1 MELRYSHSI
10 FDKDGCFNISSPVSN
25 SLELIRW
32 YRNCEDYFYQL
43 SVEATPPSENDFA
56 SFQAEL
62 DRLIVKDEVLG
73 NFGITEYSQ
82 DCRKLYSDLRLREY
96 RNLVLKKYGDN
107 ELTHWLKEVYP
118 VREQLKLLA
127 KNEARFDL
135 DLEYQYQYQFEDLQL
150 FLKNTEIAYF
160 LAFDIEIEADQFK
173 GDVIENWRENA
184 VLLKPLLEN
193 ALNDILKQQSDTLR
207 FYVKFEDDG
216 VYGFRFHVVIFL
228 QSLTLTESS
237 WLAEFNEKLQHR
249 LSDKV
254 LLNEWLKPLY
264 TKKINE
270 WRNHRDL
277 HELCYS
283 KEGLDEMEQSIH
295 STFQNYQ
302 HDIIFKIINWNE
314 QLRKLQ
320 SELKFEIDDSFSNE
334 DRQKLEYWGIKYLF
348 ISSKYLYFQQ
358 HHEDLHRS
366 IVSFVYRSSTHP
378 KKIQTKL
385 ATPEKQEKYSRSR
398 DEQKTE
404 NSNQSGRKK
413 SQANEEPVTHQRR
426 TEVNQTSFYSEKFD
440 ITNNLP
446 LADIVESKPR
456 PKFQSKPIFKIEKLH
471 VGAPKDEDLINP
483 SKILILKDFIDY
495 VLDEKND
502 IWKTEIK
509 NKQRV
514 SWAEILFK
522 NKILDTEL
530 LDFLIR
536 FEHFIDNLLSAANPY
551 FAVVPK
557 RECNP
562 EEMSVVGGQYLSL
575 LYDFHTQDIE
585 NKLNEL
591 SIQSGYW
598 ILVTTMFESRA
609 NEEYQSDLSQLK
621 MHHHQV
627 QKLNE
632 LMKKAQVLVAEY
644 QKKMKQSLTYLKYAN
659 AKLWQK
665 AFDKERI
672 LMRWQ
677 FNLPS
682 DSNVK
687 EELMS
692 VFNKFKTRLSGKE
705 RHFKDVQHILLEC
718 KKHQSASLDV
728 VLIFDSAELA
738 EHQNKLSEH
747 VVELWTK
754 TVEAVMKKRGNQMNF
769 AQLEDLAHSISLIP
783 THEQLAVKYLFIK
796 NSKMAKD
803 KLVISDLIPFFIS
816 QAIFL
821 QDVSSD
827 QRYKLSMSQY
837 LTNLFVKKESVS
849 KKPLRSTVKKMP
861 LKLEEH
867 TTKLSLTIDESVT

>member
-1 MELRYSHSI
+1 MSFL
-10 FDKDGCFNISSPVSN
+10 FQ
-25 SLELIRW
+25 SL
-32 YRNCEDYFYQL
+32 
-43 SVEATPPSENDFA
+43 
-56 SFQAEL
+56 
-62 DRLIVKDEVLG
+62 K
-73 NFGITEYSQ
+73 
-82 DCRKLYSDLRLREY
+82 KLRL
-96 RNLVLKKYGDN
+96 G
-107 ELTHWLKEVYP
+107 
-118 VREQLKLLA
+118 
-127 KNEARFDL
+127 
-135 DLEYQYQYQFEDLQL
+135 
-150 FLKNTEIAYF
+150 
-160 LAFDIEIEADQFK
+160 
-173 GDVIENWRENA
+173 
-184 VLLKPLLEN
+184 
-193 ALNDILKQQSDTLR
+193 
-207 FYVKFEDDG
+207 
-216 VYGFRFHVVIFL
+216 
-228 QSLTLTESS
+228 
-237 WLAEFNEKLQHR
+237 
-249 LSDKV
+249 
-254 LLNEWLKPLY
+254 
-264 TKKINE
+264 
-270 WRNHRDL
+270 
-277 HELCYS
+277 
-283 KEGLDEMEQSIH
+283 
-295 STFQNYQ
+295 
-302 HDIIFKIINWNE
+302 
-314 QLRKLQ
+314 
-320 SELKFEIDDSFSNE
+320 
-334 DRQKLEYWGIKYLF
+334 F
-348 ISSKYLYFQQ
+348 ISSKYLYFQK
-358 HHEDLHRS
+358 HHEDLHPS
-366 IVSFVYRSSTHP
+366 IVSFVYRSSTYP

-385 ATPEKQEKYSRSR
+385 AIPEKQEKYSRSR
-398 DEQKTE
+398 GEQKTE

-413 SQANEEPVTHQRR
+413 PQANEEPVTHQRR

-495 VLDEKND
+495 VLDEKNG

-522 NKILDTEL
+522 NKILDAEL

-575 LYDFHTQDIE
+575 LYYFHTQDIE

-644 QKKMKQSLTYLKYAN
+644 QKKMKQPLTYLKYAN

-692 VFNKFKTRLSGKE
+692 VFNKFKTRLE
-705 RHFKDVQHILLEC
+705 V
-718 KKHQSASLDV
+718 
-728 VLIFDSAELA
+728 
-738 EHQNKLSEH
+738 
-747 VVELWTK
+747 
-754 TVEAVMKKRGNQMNF
+754 
-769 AQLEDLAHSISLIP
+769 
-783 THEQLAVKYLFIK
+783 
-796 NSKMAKD
+796 
-803 KLVISDLIPFFIS
+803 
-816 QAIFL
+816 
-821 QDVSSD
+821 D
-827 QRYKLSMSQY
+827 Q
-837 LTNLFVKKESVS
+837 E
-849 KKPLRSTVKKMP
+849 
-861 LKLEEH
+861 
-867 TTKLSLTIDESVT
+867 I